1 MSGLEAPAFIV
12 GLASLFSTCVDAF
25 GYFKLAQ
32 HADKAVEVVLLK
44 LDIEKTRLLI
54 WGDNVGVFSAGSQN
68 PQLLDERVVHLV
80 ERILTQIESL
90 LTDSEKL
97 RATYGVRNLDAPLE
111 RAVDY
116 ISRKSHLA
124 LGISMNR
131 FWTRNSSKLS
141 AAPQGSRAA
150 RIKWAVYER
159 EKFQELVNNL
169 SDLVDSLFELVSV
182 AREIQDRIIIEDI
195 ESIFDISHLAI
206 IEEATDTSHRAY
218 SQAAA
223 STRAL
228 TEAGTVDRRT
238 LEERLKDTEGT
249 GGTNFPNARQTSNSA
264 DLGTSHSDSRQN

>member
-1 MSGLEAPAFIV
+1 MSGLEVPAFLI

-32 HADKAVEVVLLK
+32 HADRAVEVVLLK
-44 LDIEKTRLLI
+44 LDIEKARLLI
-54 WGDNVGVFSAGSQN
+54 WGDNVGVFSAGGPN
-68 PQLLDERVVHLV
+68 PQLLDERMVDLIR
-80 ERILTQIESL
+80 RILVQVESL

-97 RATYGVRNLDAPLE
+97 RATYGVRNLDKSWE

-116 ISRKSHLA
+116 VSRKSHVIFRTSA
-124 LGISMNR
+124 SR
-131 FWTRNSSKLS
+131 FFTRNSSKLS

-159 EKFQELVNNL
+159 EKFQHLVNNL

-182 AREIQDRIIIEDI
+182 ARETQDRIIIEDI
-195 ESIFDISHLAI
+195 ESIVNISHLAI

-223 STRAL
+223 STRSL

-249 GGTNFPNARQTSNSA
+249 EDTNFRNAPRTSNSTG
-264 DLGTSHSDSRQN
+264 LGTSHF